1 VDSSISTFVQ
11 DSDVEEDRPSIDAMS
26 ACASSQCLF
35 PPDELEKIDEA
46 EVEPPMEEAAPER
59 LRLQA
64 GAFRVQKPEGCCEDS
79 YFFSPSSLGVADGV
93 GQMADFAKH
102 GVDAAQYAADLMELA
117 GKALLRDGC
126 VAEEASSHAAQE
138 RAMAALRSA
147 DAEATSYGA
156 TTVTVLVLQG
166 TSVGVANLGDSGFM
180 LLRGSSWGLDI
191 VTQSREQHH
200 GWNQPY
206 QLTRIPQSLRES
218 NGRNIRLDSVADCQA
233 YEAQVQP
240 GDLLLL
246 FTDGLTDNLHWY
258 EILRVIN
265 DQIERQQNAQLRVPP
280 SELAEA
286 VVVAAQER
294 STDRT
299 ADTPF
304 ARNAR
309 RMRINVPGG
318 KTDDITVVAAWVAP
332 SGINSSSETKVVTVG
347 CPHDANLSEKI
358 ECDCHDF

>member
-233 YEAQVQP
+233 YEAQVQA

-258 EILRVIN
+258 EILKIVN
-265 DQIERQQNAQLRVPP
+265 DQLECLQDAHD
-280 SELAEA
+280 AESKA
-286 VVVAAQER
+286 SPAAIAEVLVSAAQER
-294 STDRT
+294 SRDTT

-309 RMRINVPGG
+309 RMRINMPGG
-318 KTDDITVVAAWVAP
+318 KTDDITVVAAWVTP
-332 SGINSSSETKVVTVG
+332 SAMNPGIETKGLTVG
-347 CPHDANLSEKI
+347 CPHEASSYKKFD
-358 ECDCHDF
+358 